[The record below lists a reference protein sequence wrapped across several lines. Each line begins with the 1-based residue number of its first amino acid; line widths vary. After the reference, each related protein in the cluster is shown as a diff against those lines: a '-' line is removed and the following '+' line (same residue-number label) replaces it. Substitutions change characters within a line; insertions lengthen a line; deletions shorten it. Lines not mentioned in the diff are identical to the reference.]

1 MKLAEKVKVERDRI
15 IKIVEANNTLYPRV
29 IQNGWDGYP
38 LEETYLEI
46 VVDRTATFVPDDI
59 AVIQQQL
66 EQLLGFP
73 VYVITPN
80 LLPDE
85 QRESILNKAQVI

>member
-1 MKLAEKVKVERDRI
+1 MMCQSERLCPF
-15 IKIVEANNTLYPRV
+15 EA
-29 IQNGWDGYP
+29 
-38 LEETYLEI
+38 TYLEV
-46 VVDRTATFVPDDI
+46 VVDRTATFVPSDI